1 MSDAKTAMDRMYR
14 YQRHFYD
21 LTRKYYLLGR
31 DRMIEQMDVQAGETV
46 LEVGCGTGRN
56 LIVLAEKYPAAQF
69 YGLDASAE
77 MLKTAQTKI
86 DGKNLTENIMLKQEL
101 AEDLDFRK
109 TFGLDEP
116 FDTIFFSYSIT
127 MIPTWREAIQ
137 AGLDNIKAGRSIYI
151 VDFWDQKDL
160 PNWFQKIL
168 KGWLKQF
175 HVQFWNDLMPHL
187 ESLEQQNLGKLK
199 VTSIA
204 RRYAFLAEFK
214 KSK

>member
-1 MSDAKTAMDRMYR
+1 
-14 YQRHFYD
+14 
-21 LTRKYYLLGR
+21 
-31 DRMIEQMDVQAGETV
+31 MIEQMDVRAGERV

-56 LIVLAEKYPAAQF
+56 LVVLSEKYRSAHF

-77 MLKTAQTKI
+77 MLKTAQTKF
-86 DGKNLTENIMLKQEL
+86 DQKGLSKHVVLRREL
-101 AEDLDFRK
+101 AEDLNYRT
-109 TFGLDEP
+109 TFDLDEP

-127 MIPTWREAIQ
+127 MIPTWRESLQ
-137 AGLDNIKAGRSIYI
+137 AALDNLKAGRSLYI

-187 ESLEQQNLGKLK
+187 ESLEKQGVGKLSI
-199 VTSIA
+199 TSVA
-204 RRYAFLAEFK
+204 RRYAFIARIQK
-214 KSK
+214 Y

>member
-1 MSDAKTAMDRMYR
+1 MSDAKTAMDKMYR

-21 LTRKYYLLGR
+21 LTRKFYLLGR
-31 DRMIEQMDVQAGETV
+31 DRMIAEMRVQPNERV

-56 LIVLAEKYPAAQF
+56 LIVLAQKYPQAKF

-86 DGKNLTENIMLKQEL
+86 DQKGLTKHIVLRQEL
-101 AEDLDFRK
+101 AEDLDYRK
-109 TFGLDEP
+109 TFNLDAP

-137 AGLDNIKAGRSIYI
+137 AGLDNLKNARSLYI
-151 VDFWDQKDL
+151 VDFWDQQDL
-160 PNWFQKIL
+160 PEFFQRIL
-168 KGWLKQF
+168 KTWLKQF

-187 ESLEQQNLGKLK
+187 EDLEKQGKIKLH
-199 VTSIA
+199 VTSINK
-204 RRYAFLAEFK
+204 RYAFLAKLEK
-214 KSK
+214 IV

>member
-1 MSDAKTAMDRMYR
+1 MADAKVQMDRMYR

-31 DRMIEQMDVQAGETV
+31 DRLIAQMNVQAGESV

-56 LIVLAEKYPAAQF
+56 LIVLAEKYPASKF

-77 MLKTAQTKI
+77 MLKTAQNKI
-86 DGKNLTENIMLKQEL
+86 DARELSSNIVLRQEL
-101 AEDLDFRK
+101 AEDLDYRK
-109 TFGLDEP
+109 TFDLDQP

-127 MIPTWREAIQ
+127 MIPTWRESIAAAIE
-137 AGLDNIKAGRSIYI
+137 NIKPNRSIYI

-160 PNWFQKIL
+160 PRWFQKLL

-175 HVQFWNDLMPHL
+175 HVRHWSELIPHL
-187 ESLEQQNLGKLK
+187 ESLERQGLGKL
-199 VTSIA
+199 SIASVA
-204 RRYAFLAEFK
+204 RRYAFIARFQK
-214 KSK
+214 TN